1 MQPHTY
7 NADPGSTPQN
17 HDSASKLL
25 PVAQSSRFG
34 FASKMG
40 SGGAA
45 GSSGSA
51 F

>member
-17 HDSASKLL
+17 HDSASKL
-25 PVAQSSRFG
+25 PGAQSSRFG